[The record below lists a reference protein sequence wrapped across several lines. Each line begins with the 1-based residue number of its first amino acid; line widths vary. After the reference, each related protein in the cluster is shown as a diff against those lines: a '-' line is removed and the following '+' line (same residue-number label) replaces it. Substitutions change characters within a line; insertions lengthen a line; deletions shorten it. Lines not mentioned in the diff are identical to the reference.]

1 MDISLPPGRLGSKTP
16 KALKPTPYLR
26 GLAPPPAPSHPVT
39 RIFKSVTK
47 DSPLSDSSPSEAPEI
62 FFGNGSC
69 PGLGPCLTLAQPLP
83 SVPQAEANTFILGVL
98 PSRWGSTRFPG
109 KPLHLI
115 AGKPLI
121 QHVWERCQQCSL
133 LDDIIVAVDDERIKV
148 AVEAFGG
155 KVAMTSPNHL
165 TGTDRIAEAVKAVP
179 QATHIV
185 NIQGDEP
192 LIDPALIDEL
202 AATMAADPTLDMAT
216 AANPLNPSDPAVNDP
231 NVVKVVTALDGRALY
246 FSRSPLPFFRN
257 PVVGL
262 PVYRHKG
269 IYAYRREFLERFV
282 GWQPS
287 PLELA
292 ESLEQLRAL
301 ENGASIKVLSTTDT
315 SPGVDT
321 PEQAREIERLLA
333 AES

>member
-1 MDISLPPGRLGSKTP
+1 MAALSRGQNGRK
-16 KALKPTPYLR
+16 
-26 GLAPPPAPSHPVT
+26 
-39 RIFKSVTK
+39 
-47 DSPLSDSSPSEAPEI
+47 I
-62 FFGNGSC
+62 FFPNRSC
-69 PGLGPCLTLAQPLP
+69 PWACPCHTLAQPLP
-83 SVPQAEANTFILGVL
+83 SVTQLQTPTYILGVL

-121 QHVWERCQQCSL
+121 QHVWERCRQCSK
-133 LDDIIVAVDDERIKV
+133 LDEIIVATDDERIRDAV
-148 AVEAFGG
+148 AAFGG
-155 KVAMTSPNHL
+155 KVAMTSPDHP
-165 TGTDRIAEAVKAVP
+165 TGTDRIAEAARAVP

-202 AATMAADPTLDMAT
+202 AAAMAADPSLDMAT
-216 AANPLNPSDPAVNDP
+216 AANPLDPADPAVHDP
-231 NVVKVVTALDGRALY
+231 NVVKVAIALDGRALY

-257 PVVGL
+257 PVAGL
-262 PVYRHKG
+262 PVLRHKG
-269 IYAYRREFLERFV
+269 IYAYKRDFLERFV
-282 GWQPS
+282 TWPPS

-301 ENGASIKVLSTTDT
+301 ENGASIRVLLTRDT

-321 PEQAREIERLLA
+321 LEQAFEIERLLTT
-333 AES
+333 SHPS